1 MSKECYELSKIKE
14 DLLQNESFISTELS
28 NLKKNLEELTANKE
42 EVMHLVDVTKNENS
56 LLQNSLI
63 NLKKVLKLKKNISLF
78 NQFLIQI
85 FAVCKIARLNQN

>member
-85 FAVCKIARLNQN
+85 FAMCKIARLNQN